1 VANAEIFVSS
11 RGLDASPCIIA
22 CFV

>member
-1 VANAEIFVSS
+1 VANADIFVSS
-11 RGLDASPCIIA
+11 RGLEASPCIIA